1 MQSLL
6 RTDTPIPT
14 KDAILI
20 DVNAVANFQIA
31 SETMTVDENGKQ
43 VKALENAAKNYLNQS
58 KERMEKD
65 VTQVLLGK
73 LREVIGK
80 TELKE
85 LMENRDTFAATV
97 AESAREER
105 GGESTGRT
113 GAEAN
118 RRTMWGAVMTGD
130 RLPAFFLKGV
140 WQGLKI
146 ALIPHARLR
155 DPLGPMPTVRDW
167 LDMYGGTR
175 MDADMFDRCESEWYA
190 LLEQRKRRMSA
201 FLAGGYAGTWM
212 YAIGVLVL
220 LGLVGW
226 RIWQLIP

>member
-1 MQSLL
+1 
-6 RTDTPIPT
+6 
-14 KDAILI
+14 
-20 DVNAVANFQIA
+20 
-31 SETMTVDENGKQ
+31 
-43 VKALENAAKNYLNQS
+43 
-58 KERMEKD
+58 
-65 VTQVLLGK
+65 
-73 LREVIGK
+73 
-80 TELKE
+80 
-85 LMENRDTFAATV
+85 
-97 AESAREER
+97 
-105 GGESTGRT
+105 
-113 GAEAN
+113 
-118 RRTMWGAVMTGD
+118 MTGD
-130 RLPAFFLKGV
+130 RLLAFFLKGV

-155 DPLGPMPTVRDW
+155 DPLVPMPTVRDW

-226 RIWQLIP
+226 LIWQLIP

>member
-1 MQSLL
+1 
-6 RTDTPIPT
+6 
-14 KDAILI
+14 
-20 DVNAVANFQIA
+20 
-31 SETMTVDENGKQ
+31 
-43 VKALENAAKNYLNQS
+43 
-58 KERMEKD
+58 
-65 VTQVLLGK
+65 
-73 LREVIGK
+73 
-80 TELKE
+80 
-85 LMENRDTFAATV
+85 
-97 AESAREER
+97 
-105 GGESTGRT
+105 
-113 GAEAN
+113 
-118 RRTMWGAVMTGD
+118 MTGD

-212 YAIGVLVL
+212 YAIVL
-220 LGLVGW
+220 LHLVFGTYAVGLLV
-226 RIWQLIP
+226 IPSVVVIIEALLAALDFLFEFLAGDVTYEQAGIEPPEGTFSKKF